1 MENLNARDVKDSQ
14 KKIIIIEI
22 VTQNLNLS
30 CKILNKL
37 VPSQLATFY
46 YTIVYIINKGLT
58 TDITKI

>member
-1 MENLNARDVKDSQ
+1 MENLSAKDVKDLQ
-14 KKIIIIEI
+14 KRIIIIEI
-22 VTQNLNLS
+22 ATQNLNLS

-46 YTIVYIINKGLT
+46 YTTVYIINKGLT